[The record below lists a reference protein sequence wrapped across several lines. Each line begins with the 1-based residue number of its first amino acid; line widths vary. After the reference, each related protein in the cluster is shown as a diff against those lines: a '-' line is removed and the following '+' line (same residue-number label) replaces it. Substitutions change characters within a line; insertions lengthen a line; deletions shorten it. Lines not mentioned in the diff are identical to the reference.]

1 MSSLFPERAREACSH
16 HGLLGAFA
24 LAGIIGVAPAQ
35 AAQTHLQ
42 PRIEAGV
49 EQNTN
54 RNLAINP
61 DDEADVLG
69 YIVTA
74 EVLWS
79 YVTPKTNT
87 EVRPRV
93 RFQDYPDDKEIQ
105 RSEQFLDFSTQH
117 RATERSTLALV
128 GRYAREDSFNS
139 ELVDAGFDDLDPDDP
154 IDGGEG
160 TTEELA
166 SETRTRVQL
175 RPDFTHDI
183 SEVTGVAV
191 GGVFQTVGFDSESRD
206 RTEYDY
212 LELRTLLTRRLSPR
226 TQVGVGPVVSRYET
240 RDDTRQTDGYGLE
253 LGLDH
258 RWSEVSRL
266 RGKLFVL
273 RSEFE
278 GLDDGLLVSE
288 SETNVGFNLG
298 FTRRT
303 ELGRVRLDVG
313 RTVRPTAGGSTVVQ
327 DQVRAQFDHDFSERL
342 FMRTALRAY
351 TQERVGSSES
361 SNNRDYA
368 RAELGLTWMATPTIF
383 ISGGYNY
390 TWRELELDGTSADN
404 HSVFVSFGYRGL
416 GRPE

>member
-1 MSSLFPERAREACSH
+1 MSSLFPEPTREACLRQ
-16 HGLLGAFA
+16 GLLGAFA
-24 LAGIIGVAPAQ
+24 LASIIGVAPAQ

-61 DDEADVLG
+61 DDEADILG

-93 RFQDYPDDKEIQ
+93 RFQEYPDDKEIQ

-117 RATERSTLALV
+117 RATERSTFELV
-128 GRYAREDSFNS
+128 GRYSREDSFNS
-139 ELVDAGFDDLDPDDP
+139 ELVDAEFDDLDPDDP

-183 SEVTGVAV
+183 SELTGVAI
-191 GGVFQTVGFDSESRD
+191 GGVFQTVRFESESRD

-212 LELRTLLTRRLSPR
+212 LELRTYLTRRLSPL
-226 TQVGVGPVVSRYET
+226 TQIGLGPVVSRYET
-240 RDDTRQTDGYGLE
+240 RDNTRQTDGYGLE

-258 RWSEVSRL
+258 RWSEVSRI

-278 GLDDGLLVSE
+278 SLKDGVLESE

-298 FTRRT
+298 FNRRT
-303 ELGRVRLDVG
+303 ELGHFRLNAG
-313 RTVRPTAGGSTVVQ
+313 RTVRPASGGSTVVQ

-342 FMRTALRAY
+342 SMTTAVRAY
-351 TQERVGSSES
+351 TQERVGSPDSD
-361 SNNRDYA
+361 NNRDYA
-368 RAELGLTWMATPTIF
+368 RGELGLNWMATPTMF
-383 ISGGYNY
+383 IGGSYQY
-390 TWRELELDGTSADN
+390 TWRELELDGTSAKN
-404 HSVFVSFGYRGL
+404 HAVFVYFGYRGL
-416 GRPE
+416 GRPN